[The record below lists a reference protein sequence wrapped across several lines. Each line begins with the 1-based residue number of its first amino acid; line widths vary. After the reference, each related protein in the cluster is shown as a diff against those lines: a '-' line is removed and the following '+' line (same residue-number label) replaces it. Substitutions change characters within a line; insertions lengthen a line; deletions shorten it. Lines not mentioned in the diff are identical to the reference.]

1 MKTIAPVLLLFLGGC
16 GSLSLLHE
24 ARSGLPPNDTERRVE
39 QTFQSFGIPIA
50 EKTLDGR
57 VRSGRFDP
65 REVFAGQLHERV
77 SCGAATDEG
86 VLTEV
91 RPFELEV
98 LATIRS
104 NRVNG
109 TRVEIE
115 SYGKGWGPDGK
126 EIPCQLSR
134 SAVEAILDAASG
146 APADPRRTGSS

>member
-1 MKTIAPVLLLFLGGC
+1 MLPFLVGC
-16 GSLSLLHE
+16 GSLSLVHE
-24 ARSGLPPNDTERRVE
+24 APSGLPPNETERKVE
-39 QTFQSFGIPIA
+39 VAFQYFGIPVA

-77 SCGAATDEG
+77 SCGATTEVG
-86 VLTEV
+86 SLTAV

-104 NRVNG
+104 NRANG
-109 TRVEIE
+109 ARVEVE
-115 SYGKGWGPDGK
+115 SYGKGLGPDGK

-134 SAVEAILDAASG
+134 SAVEAILDSASG
-146 APADPRRTGSS
+146 APADPRRSDG